1 MKKGFSLKQYSL
13 AAGALLAP
21 VALSA
26 QAVYTDVDP
35 DIVLDEP
42 GEWWGFDLDG
52 DGLYDFNFFNKSFT
66 TTVWY
71 GDEGQVKALFAG
83 VFDTMQNGLN
93 GNTYFFS
100 GYGGYTYYLP
110 YALAVNISVNSTMPF
125 YKNNYQ
131 TMAMTIYKPEWPP
144 STDHRGKWNSYFWGP
159 QIEKFIGFKFTD
171 EDAVTR
177 YGWIRCS
184 VVDSNR
190 TLIIHDYAYESKPDT
205 PILTGDTIGDT
216 TTVAIQNIHTLN
228 ATIYCFENK
237 IYVATGDFNSAIV
250 TVNNLQGK
258 AIIKQQLHQNN
269 TEINMEEFPAGIY
282 LITIY
287 SGDKQFTKKVFI
299 N

>member
-21 VALSA
+21 AALSA

-42 GEWWGFDLDG
+42 GEWWGFDLDA
-52 DGLYDFNFFNKSFT
+52 DGLNDFNFFNKTFT

-83 VFDTMQNGLN
+83 VFDTMQNGLFAY
-93 GNTYFFS
+93 TAFYS
-100 GYGGYTYYLP
+100 GYGGYTYYRP
-110 YALAVNISVNSTMPF
+110 YALSNNISINSSLPF
-125 YKNNYQ
+125 YHANYQ
-131 TMAMTIYKPEWPP
+131 TLAMSIYKPEWPP
-144 STDHRGKWNSYFWGP
+144 STVLRGDWNSFVWGP
-159 QIEKFIGFKFTD
+159 QVEKFIGFKFTD
-171 EDAVTR
+171 EDAITR

-190 TLIIHDYAYESKPDT
+190 TLIINDYAYESKPDT

-216 TTVAIQNIHTLN
+216 TTVAIENINALN
-228 ATIYCFENK
+228 ATIYSFENTIFIILLK
-237 IYVATGDFNSAIV
+237 FNNAILAI
-250 TVNNLQGK
+250 NNIQGNTILKQELHQGK
-258 AIIKQQLHQNN
+258 
-269 TEINMEEFPAGIY
+269 TEINMEEFPSGVYFVSIF
-282 LITIY
+282 L
-287 SGDKQFTKKVFI
+287 GDKQFTEKLFI